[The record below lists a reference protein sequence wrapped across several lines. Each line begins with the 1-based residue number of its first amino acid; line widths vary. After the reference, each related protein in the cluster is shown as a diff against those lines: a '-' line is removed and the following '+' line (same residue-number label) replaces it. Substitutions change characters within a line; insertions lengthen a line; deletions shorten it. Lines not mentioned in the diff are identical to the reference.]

1 VYITAEVDEV
11 GENGSGGT
19 TTVQVETLSEAFV
32 EACQTR
38 DFSSPDKVSGFS
50 EDQQLD

>member
-11 GENGSGGT
+11 GENESGDT

-32 EACQTR
+32 EACQTQG
-38 DFSSPDKVSGFS
+38 FSSPDKISGFS